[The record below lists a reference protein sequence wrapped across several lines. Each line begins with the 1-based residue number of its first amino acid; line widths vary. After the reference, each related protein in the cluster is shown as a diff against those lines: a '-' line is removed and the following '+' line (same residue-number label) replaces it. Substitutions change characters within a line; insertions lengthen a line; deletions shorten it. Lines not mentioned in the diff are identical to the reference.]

1 MNNMKVAKAVVKVLQ
16 LRLDTEIQLCSSL
29 GTVQTIFLSFLSF
42 NFLICKIRVEE
53 SRDLLRLHL
62 KSTLR
67 VCLASII
74 TCHFHNSGDGP
85 VSIAAIKVLAIC

>member
-16 LRLDTEIQLCSSL
+16 LRLDTEIQLCSYL

-67 VCLASII
+67 
-74 TCHFHNSGDGP
+74 CHFHNSGDGP